1 MREIREEPK
10 KRDKELSRKDKAL
23 AEMSTI
29 IALQKNISSV
39 SGGRGRV
46 THRSVKQQ
54 IVSDIKVA
62 VALGTPIY
70 KCCDALG
77 IQTRTYYRWTQCTDD
92 KRSGK
97 ARANPRALSEQEK
110 DAIAAVCC
118 SKRFVDTNPY
128 EIVATLA
135 EEDTY
140 LASPRTFYRV
150 LKQRGL
156 LSHRRSSKPP
166 GKSYRPPE
174 LKATGPDQVYS
185 WDITWIPSQVNGLFW
200 YAYVVI
206 DVWSREI
213 VGWTIHDSESEKYAR
228 ELFLGIKA
236 KRDLK
241 GTWLH
246 ADNGNP
252 MRGATFAVTLANMG
266 MSLSHSRPL
275 VKNDNPFIESFFRA
289 LKYHAGYPR
298 HFAAIDEA
306 RSWTADFINWYNT
319 IHRHSGIGYV
329 TPPQR
334 RTGASSNLFAKRN
347 RTLQAA
353 WRKHPE
359 RFPKRGPRMWRE
371 RMVVYLNPSGET
383 RKFLYKK
390 AG

>member
-1 MREIREEPK
+1 MK
-10 KRDKELSRKDKAL
+10 K
-23 AEMSTI
+23 
-29 IALQKNISSV
+29 
-39 SGGRGRV
+39 
-46 THRSVKQQ
+46 Q
-54 IVSDIKVA
+54 IVSDIKAA

-77 IQTRTYYRWTQCTDD
+77 IQTRTYYRWTKCTDD
-92 KRSGK
+92 KRAGK
-97 ARANPRALSEQEK
+97 ARVNPKALSEQEK
-110 DAIAAVCC
+110 DAIIAVCC
-118 SKRFVDTNPY
+118 SERFVDTNPY
-128 EIVATLA
+128 EIVAILA

-150 LKQRGL
+150 LKERGL

-166 GKSYRPPE
+166 RKSYRPPE

-185 WDITWIPSQVNGLFW
+185 WDITWMPSQVNGLFW

-228 ELFLGIKA
+228 ELFLRIKA

-266 MSLSHSRPL
+266 MFLSHSRPL
-275 VKNDNPFIESFFRA
+275 VKNDNPFIESFFRT

-298 HFAAIDEA
+298 RFATIDEA

-329 TPPQR
+329 TPVQR

-347 RTLQAA
+347 RTLQEA
-353 WRKHPE
+353 WKKHPE

-371 RMVVYLNPSGET
+371 HMVVYLNPSRET

-390 AG
+390 VG